1 MALLQLTRSPGS
13 ATVTFMASDDNKKR
27 GGDSEPRTKISTR
40 RPFLYLFSVIIL
52 VIIVVTFI
60 GAPLITQTAGGS
72 RRLVFGSYRGEEIV
86 YSPGNYFARTY
97 QQTAARVRDQGQDT
111 NLQTQLR
118 QIWRQAFNQTLFH
131 TAVMQQAEQ
140 SGLVVSESRVDR
152 EIAQHPRFQEN
163 GSFSAEAYR
172 QTASQ
177 ERFNLRSY
185 LREQAIQQRY
195 VADKLQA
202 MKTSPGEIEFVQE
215 MASPERRFRY
225 VAFDYTDYP
234 REEVLSFAEEN
245 LELFRRI
252 DLSVITVT
260 GDEAEAERIR
270 EQIANR
276 ESTFEEMARAH
287 SADQFADTGGD
298 MGRRYFYELEPNV
311 EDTEQLEQVFDL
323 PEGELSPVIAARNGW
338 VIYRV
343 NQPAQPLD
351 LDNEDAIADVRS
363 YLSTFERG
371 RIEDYMAEQAAS
383 FRATATESGFA
394 DAATSRGLS
403 VNQTGYFPINYGN
416 IPVFGRVNSQD
427 SDVLS
432 RAAFRESFFVTA
444 FSLEQE
450 EVSEPVSLRNALV
463 VLQLEDERE
472 ASDDS
477 VAFLDSYYPFLV
489 QQYQSEELQRT
500 LLDPQYYEDNF
511 ARAFARIVRGSS

>member
-1 MALLQLTRSPGS
+1 MTRTPRS
-13 ATVTFMASDDNKKR
+13 ATVAYMASEDKKKR

-40 RPFLYLFSVIIL
+40 RPFLYLFSVIVL
-52 VIIVVTFI
+52 VIIVVTFV

-86 YSPGNYFARTY
+86 YSPGNYFARQY
-97 QQTAARVRDQGQDT
+97 QQAAARARDQGQDSD
-111 NLQTQLR
+111 LQTQLR
-118 QIWRQAFNQTLFH
+118 QVWRQAFNQALFH
-131 TAVMQQAEQ
+131 TAVMQKAEQ

-152 EIAQHPRFQEN
+152 EIAQHPQFQEN
-163 GSFSAEAYR
+163 GSFSGDAYR
-172 QTASQ
+172 QTSSQ
-177 ERFNLRSY
+177 ERFSLRTY

-202 MKTSPGEIEFVQE
+202 MKTSPGEIEFVQD
-215 MASPERRFRY
+215 MASPERSFRY

-234 REEVLSFAEEN
+234 REEVLGFARDN
-245 LELFRRI
+245 RELFRRI
-252 DLSVITVT
+252 DLSVITIT
-260 GDEAEAERIR
+260 GEEAEAGRIR

-298 MGRRYFYELEPNV
+298 MGRRYFYELEPDV
-311 EDTEQLEQVFDL
+311 EDTEQLEQVFEL
-323 PEGELSPVIAARNGW
+323 PQGDLSPVIDARNGW

-343 NQPAQPLD
+343 NQTAQPID

-371 RIEDYMAEQAAS
+371 RIEDYMAEQATTFREAAS
-383 FRATATESGFA
+383 GSSFA
-394 DAATSRGLS
+394 DAAAAQGLS

-416 IPVFGRVNSQD
+416 LPIFGRVNSQD

-444 FSLEQE
+444 FGLDQE
-450 EVSEPVSLRNALV
+450 EVSEPVTLRNALV
-463 VLQLEDERE
+463 VLQLDDERE
-472 ASDDS
+472 ASEDS
-477 VAFLDSYYPFLV
+477 VAFLDTYYPFLV

-511 ARAFARIVRGSS
+511 AGAFSRIVRGSS